1 VFLTLSSLNAG
12 DSKRHGAPLP
22 LGPTPGDSATLAR
35 QDPKPPPP
43 HVEPAHHEESTR
55 PRAGPNSG
63 FLTIEANVPA
73 RVYVDDRALGQ
84 TTPLKTWPIDP
95 GVHRI
100 SLKAVS
106 TGETKDFPVRIE
118 PGIVRKVDETDFTS
132 RPRR

>member
-1 VFLTLSSLNAG
+1 M
-12 DSKRHGAPLP
+12 
-22 LGPTPGDSATLAR
+22 
-35 QDPKPPPP
+35 
-43 HVEPAHHEESTR
+43 
-55 PRAGPNSG
+55 
-63 FLTIEANVPA
+63 
-73 RVYVDDRALGQ
+73 DDRALGQ